1 MKKTKTK
8 NPTELSACP
17 GAKTGSWFR
26 LSDSKALFLGPR
38 YGLPASR
45 RSYTQNDES
54 SLSCC
59 LRAGDQILENQTE
72 QSHPNRLGPGYTEKW
87 FLTFHGP
94 STLLSRNEICV
105 CALKTPTPALT
116 NTRRFSYNFMKYIV
130 LPNKHLLGTQEFNRL
145 ETCDDQTPFRAARNN
160 ICKLV
165 GTGIHKSPL
174 KSQSSC

>member
-1 MKKTKTK
+1 MFYGNILSCQENRNYRESLQYIHCNCFLLVNLILQMEKGRNEENKNKK
-8 NPTELSACP
+8 LSACP
-17 GAKTGSWFR
+17 GAQTGSWFR
-26 LSDSKALFLGPR
+26 LSDSKALFLAPC

-94 STLLSRNEICV
+94 STLLSWNEICV
-105 CALKTPTPALT
+105 CALKKPHTC
-116 NTRRFSYNFMKYIV
+116 SH
-130 LPNKHLLGTQEFNRL
+130 KHTKIQL
-145 ETCDDQTPFRAARNN
+145 
-160 ICKLV
+160 
-165 GTGIHKSPL
+165 
-174 KSQSSC
+174 